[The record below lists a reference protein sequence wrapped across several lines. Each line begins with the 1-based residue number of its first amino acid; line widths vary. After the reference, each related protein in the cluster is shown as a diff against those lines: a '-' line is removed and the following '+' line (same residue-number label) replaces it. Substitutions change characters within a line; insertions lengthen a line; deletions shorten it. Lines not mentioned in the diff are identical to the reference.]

1 MTIYY
6 IFVFLYEIP
15 LDINILRKLRNN
27 TKKICPI
34 STIIFLMTNIIGF
47 ILLSVNSTK
56 SNDFWIN
63 CPYIISD
70 LDYNKHYKRRCELY
84 NINNNSRYS
93 NQYICSY
100 DSSKDFKRNALI
112 QEVKINSVICVE
124 VNNLISNA
132 NNNII
137 QLFSNEY
144 KDNKN
149 YFCSRTNIPGD
160 FSYASHKD
168 CNNTKYSLMI
178 IFLVFS
184 SFQFLNT
191 TVYFN
196 FLMYVYKHERRIRL
210 HLRPHVLDARND
222 ELLYERRLFE
232 IHQLI
237 NLGRLL
243 MRGLAFL
250 NNASPSTCST
260 EADQNQNGNDGNGEE
275 NFERKK
281 TTNIIIENQE
291 VFDLESNIENYSPDK
306 KNTNINNIEDKKSIN
321 LDNINLDFNINSEEN
336 KIRDINNLDNIIN
349 NTQ

>member
-1 MTIYY
+1 
-6 IFVFLYEIP
+6 
-15 LDINILRKLRNN
+15 
-27 TKKICPI
+27 
-34 STIIFLMTNIIGF
+34 MTNIIGF
-47 ILLSVNSTK
+47 ILLAVNSTK

-63 CPYIISD
+63 CPYLISD
-70 LDYNKHYKRRCELY
+70 LDYSKQYKRRCELY

-93 NQYICSY
+93 YQYICSY
-100 DSSKDFKRNALI
+100 DSSKEFKRKALI

-144 KDNKN
+144 KNNKN
-149 YFCSRTNIPGD
+149 YFCSRTNIPLD

-168 CNNTKYSLMI
+168 CNNTKYSLMAV
-178 IFLVFS
+178 FLVFT

-191 TVYFN
+191 MVYFN
-196 FLMYVYKHERRIRL
+196 FLIYVYKYERRIRL
-210 HLRPHVLDARND
+210 HVHVRRPHVIDARNE
-222 ELLYERRLFE
+222 ELLFERRLFE

-243 MRGLAFL
+243 MRGLAFI
-250 NNASPSTCST
+250 NNVSPSTCST
-260 EADQNQNGNDGNGEE
+260 EADQNQNGNNGNEEE
-275 NFERKK
+275 NFERNK
-281 TTNIIIENQE
+281 TTNVIVENQE
-291 VFDLESNIENYSPDK
+291 VFELESNIEKYSPDK
-306 KNTNINNIEDKKSIN
+306 KNININNIEDKKSIN

-349 NTQ
+349 NSQ